1 MFSKSGVR
9 TRSQKSLH
17 DVTGQ
22 TARPTGG
29 AAGAEPS
36 KGHLQD
42 ALLTLGSAHAHFGH
56 VQVSQTSG
64 LISLL
69 ASVRSLMICKVAAC
83 NIYYWSVYAVDAF
96 QRSLYIHHIVCPV
109 TTSHLHTMLVT
120 PICSASLLDQF
131 QMSMKAST
139 KARSPSSSAYSK
151 PACFACRKLS

>member
-1 MFSKSGVR
+1 MWELGHRFS
-9 TRSQKSLH
+9 LY

-56 VQVSQTSG
+56 VQVNQASG

-69 ASVRSLMICKVAAC
+69 ALVYKVMTCKVAAHNTLLVC
-83 NIYYWSVYAVDAF
+83 LCCGCCSAVT
-96 QRSLYIHHIVCPV
+96 LHIHQIVCPF
-109 TTSHLHTMLVT
+109 TTSHLHVMSVT
-120 PICSASLLDQF
+120 PTCSALLLDQS
-131 QMSMKAST
+131 QMTVKVSIKACT
-139 KARSPSSSAYSK
+139 QTFRAYSK